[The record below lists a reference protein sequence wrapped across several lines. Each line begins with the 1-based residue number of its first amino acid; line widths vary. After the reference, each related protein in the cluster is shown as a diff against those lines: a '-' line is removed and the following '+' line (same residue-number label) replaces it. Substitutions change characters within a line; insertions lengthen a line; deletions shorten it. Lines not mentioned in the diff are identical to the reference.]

1 MIDDE
6 EQYQSQSI
14 HQFMLEVVTT
24 YILTFLTGGLWLVWM
39 LVRKK

>member
-14 HQFMLEVVTT
+14 HQFMLEVVST
-24 YILTFLTGGLWLVWM
+24 YILTFLTCGLWLVWM